1 MKTQHDRLMQDSEFS
16 RLFAVESAVTEAAG
30 VIARLMEEQR
40 VSKAELARRMG
51 RSRAWVTQ
59 LLSGSANM
67 TVRTLGEVTFH
78 LGSTV
83 RFLSSDTR
91 SGLWS
96 SEASYVSLVTS
107 TSRGKSTIK
116 AVDKSTIEGE
126 GGTGYAA

>member
-67 TVRTLGEVTFH
+67 TVRTLGEVTFSS
-78 LGSTV
+78 LLATVWTIISSTA
-83 RFLSSDTR
+83 TW
-91 SGLWS
+91 G
-96 SEASYVSLVTS
+96 
-107 TSRGKSTIK
+107 TSR
-116 AVDKSTIEGE
+116 
-126 GGTGYAA
+126 